1 MATIELTV
9 NGQPQRRE
17 VPGHLTL
24 LEFLRDHLGL
34 TGTKYGCGLGEC
46 GACTV
51 LWNGRAVCSC
61 LTLAAK
67 CHGGTVVTIEGLGG
81 PNDLHPIQR
90 AFWERGAFQCGFC
103 TPGMIMSAKALL
115 DRNPSPTEEE
125 IRLGLTGN
133 LCRCTG
139 YVKIVEAVREAAL
152 KLGQR

>member
-9 NGQPQRRE
+9 NGEPRRRE
-17 VPGHLTL
+17 IPGYLTL

-51 LWNGRAVCSC
+51 LVNGRAVCAC
-61 LTLAAK
+61 LTLAAR
-67 CHGGTVVTIEGLGG
+67 CQGAAVVTIEGLGR
-81 PNDLHPIQR
+81 PDNLHPIQR
-90 AFWERGAFQCGFC
+90 AFWQRGAFQCGFC

-115 DRNPSPTEEE
+115 DRNPSPTEEQ
-125 IRLGLTGN
+125 IRLALTGN

-139 YVKIVEAVREAAL
+139 YVKIVEAVREAAVEMGRL
-152 KLGQR
+152 